1 MRKVLYWLCIT
12 FGVGGVALFILTIEN
27 LNWIPSVFLISGI
40 LGFLTAAHIQP
51 SEYIYEIHIHEK
63 GVEDYGDV

>member
-1 MRKVLYWLCIT
+1 MEKILFWLHIT
-12 FGVGGVALFILTIEN
+12 LGIGGVVLFIATIEC
-27 LNWIPSVFLISGI
+27 LNWIPAVFLISGI